1 MRRRE
6 FITGLVATAGWPFGV
21 RAQQAPL
28 RAGFLPL
35 GSPSNAYDRSLVDL
49 FRQGLRDVGVVED
62 RDVVLDIVWIG
73 DEAET
78 PRALTELMER
88 GAGLLIPCGAN
99 ASVAAKRLASTI
111 PILFIDVFNPIG
123 LGLIES
129 FSRPGGNVTGLSD
142 MHPDLSGKYVQF
154 ASELNKPRAT
164 VDFLWF
170 AQSVNGQYRLRVTE
184 DAARSLRVDLR
195 SWVIGDVSE
204 VDDALAEMKESGV
217 TTVIVQSSPFTFRRR
232 GALIDSAMNHKI
244 AMIYAFPPAATDGA
258 VIAYGPDYGALY
270 RRAASYVKQILQGTK
285 PADLPVE
292 QPTRFELVINLKI
305 ARALGITIP
314 ATLINLADRVLQ

>member
-6 FITGLVATAGWPFGV
+6 FITGLVATAGWPLGV
-21 RAQQAPL
+21 GAQQAPL

-62 RDVVLDIVWIG
+62 RDIVLDIVWIR
-73 DEAET
+73 DEADT
-78 PRALTELMER
+78 SRAVTELMER
-88 GAGLLIPCGAN
+88 GAGLLIPCGAG
-99 ASVAAKRLASTI
+99 ASVAAKRQVSTV
-111 PILFIDVFNPIG
+111 PIVFNPIG

-142 MHPDLSGKYVQF
+142 MHPDLTGKYVQF
-154 ASELNKPRAT
+154 ARDLNKSQAP
-164 VDFLWF
+164 VDYLWF

-195 SWVIGDVSE
+195 SWVIGDDSE
-204 VDDALAEMKESGV
+204 VDDALAEMKESGA
-217 TTVIVQSSPFTFRRR
+217 TTVIVQSNPFTFRRR
-232 GALIDSAMNHKI
+232 AALIDSAMKHRI

-258 VIAYGPDYGALY
+258 VVAYGPDYGALY
-270 RRAASYVKQILQGTK
+270 RRAASYVKQILGGRK

-292 QPTRFELVINLKI
+292 QPTRFELVINLKT

-314 ATLINLADRVLQ
+314 ATLINLADRVIQ

>member
-6 FITGLVATAGWPFGV
+6 FMTGLVATAGWPFDVG
-21 RAQQAPL
+21 AQQAPL

-35 GSPSNAYDRSLVDL
+35 GSPSNTYDQSLVEL
-49 FRQGLRDVGVVED
+49 FRQGLREVGVVEN
-62 RDVVLDIVWIG
+62 RDIVLDIVWLD
-73 DEAET
+73 DEAEI
-78 PRALTELMER
+78 PRALTGLMER
-88 GAGLLIPCGAN
+88 GAGLLIPCGTN
-99 ASVAAKRLASTI
+99 AAVAAKRQVSTI

-123 LGLIES
+123 VGLVES

-154 ASELNKPRAT
+154 AAELNKPQAT
-164 VDFLWF
+164 VNYLWF
-170 AQSVNGQYRLRVTE
+170 AASVNGQYRLRVTE
-184 DAARSLRVDLR
+184 DAAQSLRIDLR
-195 SWVIGDVSE
+195 SWVVGDVSE
-204 VDDALAEMKESGV
+204 IDDVLTELKASGA
-217 TTVIVQSSPFTFRRR
+217 TTVIVQSNPFTFRRR
-232 GALIDSAMNHKI
+232 GPLIDAAMKHGI

-270 RRAASYVKQILQGTK
+270 HRAAAYVKRILQGTK

-292 QPTRFELVINLKI
+292 QPTRFDLVVNLKT

-314 ATLINLADRVLQ
+314 VPLINLANQVIQ

>member
-1 MRRRE
+1 
-6 FITGLVATAGWPFGV
+6 
-21 RAQQAPL
+21 
-28 RAGFLPL
+28 
-35 GSPSNAYDRSLVDL
+35 
-49 FRQGLRDVGVVED
+49 
-62 RDVVLDIVWIG
+62 VLDVVWIG
-73 DEAET
+73 DEADT
-78 PRALTELMER
+78 SRAVTELMER
-88 GAGLLIPCGAN
+88 GAGLLIPCGAG
-99 ASVAAKRLASTI
+99 ASVAAKRQVSTI

-154 ASELNKPRAT
+154 ARDLNRSQAP
-164 VDFLWF
+164 VDYLWF

-204 VDDALAEMKESGV
+204 VDDALAEMKESGA
-217 TTVIVQSSPFTFRRR
+217 TSVIVQSSPFTFRRR
-232 GALIDSAMNHKI
+232 GALIESAMNHKI

-258 VIAYGPDYGALY
+258 VVAYGPDYGALY
-270 RRAASYVKQILQGTK
+270 RRAASYVKQILQGTR

-292 QPTRFELVINLKI
+292 QPTRFELVINLKT

-314 ATLINLADRVLQ
+314 ATLINLADRVIQ

>member
-6 FITGLVATAGWPFGV
+6 FITGLVATTGWPFDV

-28 RAGFLPL
+28 RVGFLPP
-35 GSPSNAYDRSLVDL
+35 GSPDNTYDRSLVEL

-62 RDVVLDIVWIG
+62 RDIVLDIAWVG
-73 DEAET
+73 DSTEI
-78 PRALTELMER
+78 PRALTQLMDR
-88 GAGLLIPCGAN
+88 GAGLLIPCGTSVA
-99 ASVAAKRLASTI
+99 VAAKRLVSTI

-123 LGLIES
+123 VGLVES

-142 MHPDLSGKYVQF
+142 MHPDLSGRYVQF

-164 VDFLWF
+164 VDYLWF

-217 TTVIVQSSPFTFRRR
+217 TTVIVQSTPLTFRRR
-232 GALIDSAMNHKI
+232 GLLIDPEMKHQI
-244 AMIYAFPPAATDGA
+244 ATIYAFPPAALDGA
-258 VIAYGPDYGALY
+258 LIAYGPDYGALY
-270 RRAASYVKQILQGTK
+270 HRAAAYVKRILQGTK

-292 QPTRFELVINLKI
+292 QPTRFELVINLKTAKALSI
-305 ARALGITIP
+305 TVPVTLLNRADHVIE
-314 ATLINLADRVLQ
+314 

>member
-6 FITGLVATAGWPFGV
+6 FITGLVATAAWRCDV

-35 GSPSNAYDRSLVDL
+35 GSSSNAYDRSLFDL

-62 RDVVLDIVWIG
+62 RDIVLDTVWTSDEG
-73 DEAET
+73 DI

-88 GAGLLIPCGAN
+88 GAGLLIPCGAI
-99 ASVAAKRLASTI
+99 AAVAAKRRVSTI

-123 LGLIES
+123 LGLIDS

-154 ASELNKPRAT
+154 ARDLNKPQAP
-164 VDFLWF
+164 VDYLWL
-170 AQSVNGQYRLRVTE
+170 AGAVNGQYRLRVTE
-184 DAARSLRVDLR
+184 EAARSLRVDLR
-195 SWVIGDVSE
+195 SWVIGDISE
-204 VDDALAEMKESGV
+204 LDDALAEIKASGA
-217 TTVIVQSSPFTFRRR
+217 TTVIAQSSPFTFRQR
-232 GALIDSAMNHKI
+232 GPILEAAMKHGI

-258 VIAYGPDYGALY
+258 LIAYGPDYGALY
-270 RRAASYVKQILQGTK
+270 HRAASYVKRILQGAK

-292 QPTRFELVINLKI
+292 QPARFELIVNLKT
-305 ARALGITIP
+305 ARALGVSVP
-314 ATLINLADRVLQ
+314 VTLINLADQVIQ

>member
-6 FITGLVATAGWPFGV
+6 FITGLVATAGWPLGV

-62 RDVVLDIVWIG
+62 RDIVLDIVWIG
-73 DEAET
+73 DEAQT
-78 PRALTELMER
+78 SRAVTELMER
-88 GAGLLIPCGAN
+88 GAGLLIPCGAG
-99 ASVAAKRLASTI
+99 ASVAAKRQVSTV

-142 MHPDLSGKYVQF
+142 MHPDLTGKYVQF
-154 ASELNKPRAT
+154 ARDLNKSQAP
-164 VDFLWF
+164 VDYLWF

-195 SWVIGDVSE
+195 SWVIGDDSE
-204 VDDALAEMKESGV
+204 VDDALAEMKESGA
-217 TTVIVQSSPFTFRRR
+217 TTVIVQSNPFTFRRR
-232 GALIDSAMNHKI
+232 AALIDSAMKHRI

-258 VIAYGPDYGALY
+258 VVAYGPDYGALY
-270 RRAASYVKQILQGTK
+270 RRAASYVKQILGGRK

-292 QPTRFELVINLKI
+292 QPTRFELVVNLKT

-314 ATLINLADRVLQ
+314 ATLINLADRVIQ